1 MARAWDGPEGE
12 RWAAHAT
19 GYERANTR
27 QWRRFLEL
35 VPVRASDRI
44 LDVGCGNGRSACE
57 LARLAT
63 AGAATGV
70 DLSSAMLEVAR
81 SRAAHEGLTNVRF
94 EQADAQ
100 VHAFD
105 PAAADLVVS
114 VFGVM
119 FFDDPVAAFRNLRGA
134 LAPEGRLAVLVWREL
149 ARNDWVFAVREAL
162 AAGRQLPDP
171 PRDAPGPFSF
181 ADRDRVREVLEAA
194 GFQDVQLQS
203 VDEPVDLGG
212 DLDEAYAFVRDP
224 RGHSWAARGP
234 RRADRG
240 PRPRRA
246 EGSARPARELRG
258 SRARRVLVARHRLG
272 LGDGALPGAVG
283 ER

>member
-1 MARAWDGPEGE
+1 VANVEMARAWDGPEGE

-44 LDVGCGNGRSACE
+44 LDVGCGNGRSTCE

-212 DLDEAYAFVRDP
+212 DLDEAYAFVRDLGVTHGLLEDLDEP
-224 RGHSWAARGP
+224 TAVRALDGLKEALA
-234 RRADRG
+234 RRASS
-240 PRPRRA
+240 
-246 EGSARPARELRG
+246 EGV
-258 SRARRVLVARHRLG
+258 VL
-272 LGDGALPGAVG
+272 GASSWLVTASV
-283 ER
+283 